1 MADEKKIYS
10 KINLNQNQII
20 IKVNPKIY
28 PLESIYGAA
37 YVFLD
42 SAYLFLDGNP
52 EKEVIVSLK
61 GKEKLTKQKLESLAG
76 EFYNELL
83 NWTLRQKISQNNQKI
98 REYIVSQA
106 LLSASEEVTEEEEK
120 WQEDP
125 LGIAVPWEEKY
136 GNKKK

>member
-1 MADEKKIYS
+1 MSKKNNFKS
-10 KINLNQNQII
+10 KVSKNQII

-28 PLESIYGAA
+28 PLEAIYGAA

-42 SAYLFLDGNP
+42 RAYLFLDGNP
-52 EKEVIVSLK
+52 EKEVIVTLK
-61 GKEKLTKQKLESLAG
+61 GKEKMTERKLKNLAG

-83 NWTLRQKISQNNQKI
+83 NCALRQKISQNNQKI

-106 LLSASEEVTEEEEK
+106 LLSAIEEEK
-120 WQEDP
+120 EEEWQKDP

-136 GNKKK
+136 GKKK

>member
-1 MADEKKIYS
+1 MSKKNNFKS
-10 KINLNQNQII
+10 KVSKNQII

-28 PLESIYGAA
+28 PLEAIYGAA

-42 SAYLFLDGNP
+42 RAYLFLDGNP
-52 EKEVIVSLK
+52 EKEVIVALK
-61 GKEKLTKQKLESLAG
+61 GKEKMTERKLKNLAG

-83 NWTLRQKISQNNQKI
+83 NCALRQKISQNNQKI

-106 LLSASEEVTEEEEK
+106 LLSAIEEEEEEE
-120 WQEDP
+120 WQKDP

-136 GNKKK
+136 GKKK

>member
-1 MADEKKIYS
+1 MSKKNNFKS
-10 KINLNQNQII
+10 KVSKNQII

-28 PLESIYGAA
+28 PLEAIYGAA

-42 SAYLFLDGNP
+42 RAYLFLDGNP
-52 EKEVIVSLK
+52 EKEVIVTLK
-61 GKEKLTKQKLESLAG
+61 GKEKMTEQKLKNLAG

-83 NWTLRQKISQNNQKI
+83 NCALRQKISQNNQKI

-106 LLSASEEVTEEEEK
+106 LLSAIEEEKEEEE
-120 WQEDP
+120 WQKDP

-136 GNKKK
+136 GKKK

>member
-1 MADEKKIYS
+1 MSKKNNFKS
-10 KINLNQNQII
+10 KVSKNQII

-28 PLESIYGAA
+28 PLEAIYGAA

-42 SAYLFLDGNP
+42 RAYLFLDGNP
-52 EKEVIVSLK
+52 EKEVIVTLK
-61 GKEKLTKQKLESLAG
+61 GKEKMTEQKLKNLAG

-83 NWTLRQKISQNNQKI
+83 NCALRQKISQNNQKI

-106 LLSASEEVTEEEEK
+106 LLSAIEEEK
-120 WQEDP
+120 EEEWQKDP

-136 GNKKK
+136 GKKK